1 MLNPC
6 SIHAYVL
13 MTNHIHIL
21 STPKDGQGITRM
33 MQYIGRHYVP
43 YINRTYGGSGSIWWE
58 SRYKASLAQDEA
70 RVN

>member
-43 YINRTYGGSGSIWWE
+43 YINRTYG
-58 SRYKASLAQDEA
+58 
-70 RVN
+70 